1 MVSDESRGYCL
12 GIAFGSMRTA
22 QEIRQR
28 NTRCSLAAFAKD
40 ALESCVKIRS
50 KKGVEQ
56 GIDERCEISDNEENV
71 HSPQRERMPIL
82 GQDIDETDDEPEEPA
97 DYEHEKQ
104 HREKQGR
111 LVFVLVRIERRLWR
125 RTLTANQLQRVDDL
139 GKHSRMRKDHKSERQ
154 EKAERGREDFVSQ
167 HFIYEIFAWLFF
179 DVGKNA
185 NGPSQRRNGDDER
198 AQPNGTRY
206 QKYFLL
212 FNLDP
217 VFHRTQDS
225 VVGLEGDRQY
235 MIYRRYGE
243 ETVQYS
249 R

>member
-1 MVSDESRGYCL
+1 
-12 GIAFGSMRTA
+12 MRTA

-28 NTRCSLAAFAKD
+28 NTWRSLAALTKD

-50 KKGVEQ
+50 EKGVQQ
-56 GIDERCEISDNEENV
+56 GVDERGEISENEENV
-71 HSPQRERMPIL
+71 RGPQRERMLIL
-82 GQDIDETDDEPEEPA
+82 GQGIDETDDEPEEPA

-104 HREKQGR
+104 HGEKQGR
-111 LVFVLVRIERRLWR
+111 LVFVLVRIERRLR
-125 RTLTANQLQRVDDL
+125 RRALTANQLQRVDDL

-154 EKAERGREDFVSQ
+154 EKAERDGKDFVSR
-167 HFIYEIFAWLFF
+167 HFIHEIFAWLLF

-185 NGPSQRRNGDDER
+185 NGPSQRCNGDDER
-198 AQPNGTRY
+198 AQPNDTRY
-206 QKYFLL
+206 QEYFLL

-225 VVGLEGDRQY
+225 VVGLKGDRQY
-235 MIYRRYGE
+235 MIDRRYGE